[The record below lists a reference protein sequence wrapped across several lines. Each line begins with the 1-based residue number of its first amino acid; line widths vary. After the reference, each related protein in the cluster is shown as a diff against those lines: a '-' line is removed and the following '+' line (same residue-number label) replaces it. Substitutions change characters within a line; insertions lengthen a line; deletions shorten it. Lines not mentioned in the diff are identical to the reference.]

1 MLITSPVTSPR
12 LPCAALP
19 PKMRTPGGFFKTFP
33 PSIRE
38 SQALL
43 TPEASSKERRKG
55 EVNIVNLFFCKAS
68 SSTSHDSEHSSQTNE
83 LTLKSVGTARLPVKT
98 HSPIVRMAEQLD

>member
-55 EVNIVNLFFCKAS
+55 EVNIVNLFFYKAS
-68 SSTSHDSEHSSQTNE
+68 SSTSHDSEHSFQTNE

-98 HSPIVRMAEQLD
+98 HSPIVRMAE